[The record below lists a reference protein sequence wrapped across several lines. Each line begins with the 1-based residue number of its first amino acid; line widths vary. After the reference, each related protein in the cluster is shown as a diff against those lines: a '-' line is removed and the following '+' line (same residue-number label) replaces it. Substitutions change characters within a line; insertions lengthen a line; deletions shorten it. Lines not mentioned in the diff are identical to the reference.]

1 MTDFAYVNNQKNS
14 IGIELS
20 NIANLYDTERD
31 RNAVVV
37 NALQTEIE
45 RKNI

>member
-1 MTDFAYVNNQKNS
+1 MTDFAYVNNQNNS